1 MSNPTKRTRVIDTDS
16 DDDDDLVQKTMVQSQ
31 QPIIQTQSDS
41 LFIIQDEA
49 KGLESFLSKLM
60 KIVEEAPLQI
70 QYDDSTKER
79 YISTR
84 VVHPSKVCML
94 YIKYKPLKIHVLSSL
109 STPTVTINVKN
120 LLLSVRGF
128 SETTVKLTAKQ
139 DVIETEL
146 QNKNSKLMI
155 NTPLIETESH
165 LASLEN
171 LAQIKQKIQASIT
184 IPLSTLKLALQIAA
198 NKQLDKI
205 SFTLVKPKN
214 QSGLLFFG
222 VFYSDSSYIWH
233 SLSSSSSAPETD
245 ASLLQVE
252 LCDTTIDFN
261 SLDMNEM
268 DTVLELVS
276 FPSDY
281 LKKFVD
287 IISVKS
293 VTLEFCGGQTPLL
306 VSTSCANSEFTFI
319 LAPSA

>member
-1 MSNPTKRTRVIDTDS
+1 
-16 DDDDDLVQKTMVQSQ
+16 
-31 QPIIQTQSDS
+31 
-41 LFIIQDEA
+41 
-49 KGLESFLSKLM
+49 
-60 KIVEEAPLQI
+60 
-70 QYDDSTKER
+70 
-79 YISTR
+79 
-84 VVHPSKVCML
+84 ML
-94 YIKYKPLKIHVLSSL
+94 YIKYRPLKIHVLSSL
-109 STPTVTINVKN
+109 STPTVTVNVKN

-139 DVIETEL
+139 DLIETEL
-146 QNKNSKLMI
+146 MNKNSKLMI
-155 NTPLIETESH
+155 NTPLIETDSK

-171 LAQIKQKIQASIT
+171 LAQIKKKIQASIT
-184 IPLSTLKLALQIAA
+184 IPLSTLKLALQIAS

-205 SFTLVKPKN
+205 SFTLVKPKKEDG
-214 QSGLLFFG
+214 QRVFYQDLLFFG
-222 VFYSDSSYIWH
+222 VFYSDNSYIWH
-233 SLSSSSSAPETD
+233 SLSSSKTKPNESSDP
-245 ASLLQVE
+245 SLLEVE

-261 SLDMNEM
+261 SLDMNQM
-268 DTVLELVS
+268 DTILEMVT